1 MSKYSNNR
9 KQLQLVTVLTG
20 VVVPITVA
28 LAIMEFYYVLG
39 IAIVIELALIVWIG
53 MLVKS
58 SKQNNPPTSQR
69 DRLNG

>member
-69 DRLNG
+69 D